1 MTYPLVI
8 AVANRKGGTGKTTTT
23 VNLGAEWAARG
34 FRTLLVDLDSQG
46 HVALGLGVDSRP
58 EKKKTI
64 HNIFL
69 EQGADILDVVHPT
82 VMDNLWLS
90 PADIDYCE
98 ANKSSD
104 LNILS
109 RYLNSPDITENFDR
123 ILIDTPPTLDFMLL
137 NALTA
142 SSGLIVPF
150 LPHHLSS
157 VGVGQLARLFY
168 DVAMNYNDSLKLMG
182 LVPTMKDTR
191 MRIQRSVLESVA
203 NQFGRQKLFR
213 GIRSCIKLAEAFAAG
228 RPARIYAPKSRGS
241 MDYFLL
247 ANELEA
253 IWNDG
258 ALSEYGG
265 KNENYLTS

>member
-8 AVANRKGGTGKTTTT
+8 AVANRKGGAGKTTTT

-46 HVALGLGVDSRP
+46 HVALGLGLPARP
-58 EKKKTI
+58 EKKRTI
-64 HNIFL
+64 HNVFM
-69 EQGADILDVVHPT
+69 EQGADIMDVVQPT
-82 VMDNLWLS
+82 AMGNLWLS
-90 PADIDYCE
+90 PADVDYCE
-98 ANKSSD
+98 TNKSND
-104 LNILS
+104 LNTLS
-109 RYLNSPDITENFDR
+109 RHLKSPVIAENFDR
-123 ILIDTPPTLDFMLL
+123 ILIDTPPTLDFFLL

-168 DVAMNYNDSLKLMG
+168 NVAMNYNDSLKLMG

-191 MRIQRSVLESVA
+191 MRMQRYVLESVA

-213 GIRSCIKLAEAFAAG
+213 GIRSCIKLAEAFAEG
-228 RPARIYAPKSRGS
+228 KPVRIYAPKSRGS

-253 IWNDG
+253 IWEGD
-258 ALSEYGG
+258 ALS
-265 KNENYLTS
+265 